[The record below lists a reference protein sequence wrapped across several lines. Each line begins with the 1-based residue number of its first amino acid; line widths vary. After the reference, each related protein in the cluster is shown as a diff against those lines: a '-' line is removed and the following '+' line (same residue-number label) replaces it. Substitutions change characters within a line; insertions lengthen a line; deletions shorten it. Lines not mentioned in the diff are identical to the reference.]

1 MGWTSRYLAASLAA
15 LALPVAGP
23 APAATA
29 QAQAQA
35 IAPLPRIVSRDG
47 RHALMVDGAPFLML
61 GIQANNS
68 SNYPAMLDKVW
79 PMVAR
84 IHANTLEIPVAWEQV
99 EPVEGRFDFGYVDT
113 LLAGARAHD
122 TRLVLLWFGTWKNT
136 GAAYVPGWVKTDGKR
151 FPRMR
156 KADGTAHYAL
166 SPHARTTLE
175 ADKRAFVAL
184 MQHLKTADPDHRVI
198 MMQVENETGVYG
210 QGRDL
215 SPAAQALFRQPIPAA
230 LAKASGRR
238 GDWTAAYGKLADAAF
253 NSWYVG
259 RYVDEIAA
267 AGRAMLDLP
276 TYANAALG
284 DPFAKPGEDGGASG
298 GPNWSTIDVWKAA
311 APHVDVVAPDIYNR
325 DPRAYAAYLTL
336 YARRDNALRV
346 PETGN
351 AADYARFL
359 WSVLGRGGI
368 GFAPFGFDDT
378 GYVNYPLGAKVV
390 DAATVAAFA
399 DKFALMA
406 PNARGWARAAFEH
419 PTWGSAKP
427 ADGSDE
433 SGTLGRWKVT
443 AQYGLWAFGEKDSPW
458 LKADPHPSRDQPVGG
473 AAVAQLGP
481 DEFLVAGSD
490 VRIRFD
496 AARPVAGESTQWL
509 RVEEGGF
516 DTAGRWTMLRLWNG
530 DQTDYG
536 LNLTGPTL
544 LRVTMGTYR

>member
-1 MGWTSRYLAASLAA
+1 MARHWRRGLALLASASLLPSVG
-15 LALPVAGP
+15 LA
-23 APAATA
+23 
-29 QAQAQA
+29 QS
-35 IAPLPRIVSRDG
+35 PLPRIVARDG

-68 SNYPAMLDKVW
+68 SNYPAVLPQVW
-79 PMVAR
+79 PMVER

-99 EPVEGRFDFGYVDT
+99 EPVEGRFDFAWVDA
-113 LLAGARAHD
+113 LLAGASVHD

-136 GAAYVPGWVKTDGKR
+136 SAGYLPQWVKTDGKR

-156 KADGTAHYAL
+156 KADGSAHYAL
-166 SPHARTTLE
+166 TPHARTTLE

-184 MQHLKTADPDHRVI
+184 MRHLKANDPDHRVI
-198 MMQVENETGVYG
+198 MVQVENETGVYG

-215 SPAAQALFRQPIPAA
+215 SPVAQALFRQPIPAD
-230 LAKASGRR
+230 LARKTGKR
-238 GDWTAAYGKLADAAF
+238 GDWASAFGKLADAAF

-267 AGRAMLDLP
+267 AGRAVLDLP
-276 TYANAALG
+276 MYTNAAVG
-284 DPFAKPGEDGGASG
+284 NPFATPGEDGGASG
-298 GPNWSTIDVWKAA
+298 GPNWPVIDVWKAA
-311 APHVDVVAPDIYNR
+311 APHLDLVAPDIYNR
-325 DPRAYAAYLTL
+325 DPKAYAAYLRL
-336 YARRDNALRV
+336 YDRPDNALMV

-378 GYVNYPLGAKVV
+378 GYVNYPLGTKVV
-390 DAATVAAFA
+390 DAATVAAFG
-399 DKFALMA
+399 DKYALMA
-406 PNARGWARAAFEH
+406 PIARHWAKIAFER

-427 ADGSDE
+427 ADGSDD

-443 AQYGLWAFGEKDSPW
+443 AQYGLWQFGEKDSPW

-481 DEFLVAGSD
+481 DSFLVVGSD
-490 VRIRFD
+490 VRVRFD
-496 AARPVAGESTQWL
+496 LAAPAKGEATQL
-509 RVEEGGF
+509 LSVEEGGF
-516 DTAGRWTMLRLWNG
+516 DAAGAWATRRVWNG

-536 LNLTGPTL
+536 LNLTRPTL
-544 LRVTMGTYR
+544 LRVTLGTYR

>member
-1 MGWTSRYLAASLAA
+1 MAIRLRAFAALLAATLVHA
-15 LALPVAGP
+15 
-23 APAATA
+23 APAAA
-29 QAQAQA
+29 QT
-35 IAPLPRIVSRDG
+35 PLPKIVSQNG
-47 RHALMVDGAPFLML
+47 RHALLVDGAPFLML

-68 SNYPAMLDKVW
+68 SNYPGMLPKVW
-79 PMVAR
+79 PMVER

-99 EPVEGRFDFGYVDT
+99 EPTEGQFDFGYVDA
-113 LLAGARAHD
+113 LLAGAREHD

-136 GAAYVPGWVKTDGKR
+136 GAAYAPAWVKTDGKR

-166 SPHARTTLE
+166 TPHARTTLD

-184 MQHLKTADPDHRVI
+184 MRHLKTADPDHRVI
-198 MMQVENETGVYG
+198 MVQVENETGVYG

-230 LAKASGRR
+230 LAKRTGKS

-267 AGRAMLDLP
+267 AGRAVLDLP
-276 TYANAALG
+276 MYANAAVG
-284 DPFAKPGEDGGASG
+284 SPFATPGEDGGASG
-298 GPNWSTIDVWKAA
+298 GPNWTTIDVWKAA
-311 APHVDVVAPDIYNR
+311 APHLDAVAPDIYNR
-325 DPRAYAAYLTL
+325 DPKAYAAYLKL
-336 YARRDNALRV
+336 YGRPDNPLMV

-390 DAATVAAFA
+390 DAATIQAFG
-399 DKFALMA
+399 DKYALMA
-406 PNARGWARAAFEH
+406 PIARAWAKLAYAN

-427 ADGSDE
+427 ADGADE
-433 SGTLGRWKVT
+433 TGTLGRWKVS
-443 AQYGLWAFGEKDSPW
+443 AQYGLWQFGEKDSPW
-458 LKADPHPSRDQPVGG
+458 LKTDPHPLKDQPVGG
-473 AAVAQLGP
+473 AAVIQTGP
-481 DEFLVAGSD
+481 DQFVVAGSD
-490 VRIRFD
+490 VRVRFD
-496 AARPVAGESTQWL
+496 LAAPAKGEATQLL
-509 RVEEGGF
+509 RVEEGSF
-516 DTAGRWTMLRLWNG
+516 DAAGAWRPVGVWNG

-536 LNLTGPTL
+536 LNLTRPTL

>member
-1 MGWTSRYLAASLAA
+1 MARHWRRGLALLASASLLPSVG
-15 LALPVAGP
+15 LA
-23 APAATA
+23 
-29 QAQAQA
+29 QS
-35 IAPLPRIVSRDG
+35 PLPRIVARDG

-68 SNYPAMLDKVW
+68 SNYPAVLPQVW
-79 PMVAR
+79 PMVER

-99 EPVEGRFDFGYVDT
+99 EPVEGRFDFAWVDA
-113 LLAGARAHD
+113 LLAGASVHD

-136 GAAYVPGWVKTDGKR
+136 SAGYVPQWVKTDGKR

-156 KADGTAHYAL
+156 KADGSAHYAL
-166 SPHARTTLE
+166 TPHARTTLE

-184 MQHLKTADPDHRVI
+184 MRHLKANDPDHRVI
-198 MMQVENETGVYG
+198 MVQVENETGVYG

-215 SPAAQALFRQPIPAA
+215 SPVAQALFRQPIPAD
-230 LAKASGRR
+230 LARKTGKR
-238 GDWTAAYGKLADAAF
+238 GDWASAFGKLADAAF

-267 AGRAMLDLP
+267 AGRAVLDLP
-276 TYANAALG
+276 MYTNAAVG
-284 DPFAKPGEDGGASG
+284 NPFATPGEDGGASG
-298 GPNWSTIDVWKAA
+298 GPNWPVIDVWKAA
-311 APHVDVVAPDIYNR
+311 APHLDLVAPDIYNR
-325 DPRAYAAYLTL
+325 DPKTYAAYLRL
-336 YARRDNALRV
+336 YDRPDNALMV

-378 GYVNYPLGAKVV
+378 GYVNYPLGTKVV
-390 DAATVAAFA
+390 DAATVAAFG
-399 DKFALMA
+399 DKYALMA
-406 PNARGWARAAFEH
+406 PIARHWAKIAFER

-427 ADGSDE
+427 ADGSDD

-443 AQYGLWAFGEKDSPW
+443 AQYGLWQFGEKDSPW

-481 DEFLVAGSD
+481 DSFLIVGSD
-490 VRIRFD
+490 VRVRFD
-496 AARPVAGESTQWL
+496 LAAPAKGEATQL
-509 RVEEGGF
+509 LSVEEGGF
-516 DTAGRWTMLRLWNG
+516 DAAGAWATTRAWNG

-536 LNLTGPTL
+536 LNLTRPTL
-544 LRVTMGTYR
+544 LRVTLGTYR

>member
-1 MGWTSRYLAASLAA
+1 MARHWRRGLALLASASLLPSVG
-15 LALPVAGP
+15 LA
-23 APAATA
+23 
-29 QAQAQA
+29 QS
-35 IAPLPRIVSRDG
+35 PLPRIVARDG

-68 SNYPAMLDKVW
+68 SNYPAVLPQVW
-79 PMVAR
+79 PMVER

-99 EPVEGRFDFGYVDT
+99 EPVEGRFDFAWVDA
-113 LLAGARAHD
+113 LLAGASVHD

-136 GAAYVPGWVKTDGKR
+136 SAGYVPQWVKTDGKR

-156 KADGTAHYAL
+156 KADGSAHYAL
-166 SPHARTTLE
+166 TPHARTTLE

-184 MQHLKTADPDHRVI
+184 MRHLKANDPDHRVI
-198 MMQVENETGVYG
+198 MVQVENETGVYG

-215 SPAAQALFRQPIPAA
+215 SPVAQALFRQPIPAD
-230 LAKASGRR
+230 LARKTGKR
-238 GDWTAAYGKLADAAF
+238 GDWASAFGKLADAAF

-267 AGRAMLDLP
+267 AGRAVLDLP
-276 TYANAALG
+276 MYTNAAVG
-284 DPFAKPGEDGGASG
+284 NPFATPGEDGGASG
-298 GPNWSTIDVWKAA
+298 GPNWPVIDVWKAA
-311 APHVDVVAPDIYNR
+311 APHLDLVAPDIYNR
-325 DPRAYAAYLTL
+325 DPKAYAAYLRL
-336 YARRDNALRV
+336 YDRPDNALMV

-378 GYVNYPLGAKVV
+378 GYVNYPLGTKVV
-390 DAATVAAFA
+390 DAATVAAFG
-399 DKFALMA
+399 DKYALMA
-406 PNARGWARAAFEH
+406 PIARHWAKIAFER

-427 ADGSDE
+427 ADGSDD

-443 AQYGLWAFGEKDSPW
+443 AQYGLWQFGEKDSPW

-481 DEFLVAGSD
+481 DSFLVVGSD
-490 VRIRFD
+490 VRVRFD
-496 AARPVAGESTQWL
+496 LAAPAKGEATQL
-509 RVEEGGF
+509 LSVEEGGF
-516 DTAGRWTMLRLWNG
+516 DAAGAWATRRVWNG

-536 LNLTGPTL
+536 LNLTRPTL
-544 LRVTMGTYR
+544 LRVTLGTYR

>member
-1 MGWTSRYLAASLAA
+1 MARHWRRGLALLASASLLPSVG
-15 LALPVAGP
+15 LA
-23 APAATA
+23 
-29 QAQAQA
+29 QS
-35 IAPLPRIVSRDG
+35 PLPRIVARDG

-68 SNYPAMLDKVW
+68 SNYPAVLPQVW
-79 PMVAR
+79 PMVER

-99 EPVEGRFDFGYVDT
+99 EPVEGRFDFAWVDA
-113 LLAGARAHD
+113 LLAGASVHD

-136 GAAYVPGWVKTDGKR
+136 SAGYVPQWVKTDGKR

-156 KADGTAHYAL
+156 KADGSAHYAL
-166 SPHARTTLE
+166 TPHARTTLE

-184 MQHLKTADPDHRVI
+184 MRHLKANDPDHRVI
-198 MMQVENETGVYG
+198 MVQVENETGVYG

-215 SPAAQALFRQPIPAA
+215 SPVAQALFRQPIPAD
-230 LAKASGRR
+230 LARKTGKR
-238 GDWTAAYGKLADAAF
+238 GDWASAFGKLADAAF

-267 AGRAMLDLP
+267 AGRAVLDLP
-276 TYANAALG
+276 MYTNAAVG
-284 DPFAKPGEDGGASG
+284 NPFATPGEDGGASG
-298 GPNWSTIDVWKAA
+298 GPNWPVIDVWKAA
-311 APHVDVVAPDIYNR
+311 APHLDLVAPDIYNR
-325 DPRAYAAYLTL
+325 DPTTYAAYLRL
-336 YARRDNALRV
+336 YDRPDNALMV

-378 GYVNYPLGAKVV
+378 GYVNYPLGTKVV
-390 DAATVAAFA
+390 DAATVAAFG
-399 DKFALMA
+399 DKYALMA
-406 PNARGWARAAFEH
+406 PIARHWAKIAFER

-427 ADGSDE
+427 ADGSDD

-443 AQYGLWAFGEKDSPW
+443 AQYGLWQFGEKDSPW

-481 DEFLVAGSD
+481 DSFLIVGSD
-490 VRIRFD
+490 VRVRFD
-496 AARPVAGESTQWL
+496 LAAPAKGEATQL
-509 RVEEGGF
+509 LSVEEGGF
-516 DTAGRWTMLRLWNG
+516 DAAGAWTTTRAWNG

-536 LNLTGPTL
+536 LNLTRPTL
-544 LRVTMGTYR
+544 LRVTLGTYR